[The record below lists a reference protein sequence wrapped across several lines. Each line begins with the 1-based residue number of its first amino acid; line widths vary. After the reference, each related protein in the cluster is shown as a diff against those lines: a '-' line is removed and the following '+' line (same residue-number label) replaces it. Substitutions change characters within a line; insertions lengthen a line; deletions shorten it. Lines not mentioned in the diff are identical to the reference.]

1 MYSAGIM
8 AMSLNANPI
17 GVTPLQRV
25 LGFEAA
31 EELYDQLD
39 LREQL
44 IIDLKIAGW
53 SQHEIGEALGL
64 SQGWVSILFRR
75 IRYSLANSKL
85 LATIEIRQHYRETSP
100 VIPGNPPD
108 RYELDN

>member
-1 MYSAGIM
+1 MYSVGIM
-8 AMSLNANPI
+8 LSNAPSPS
-17 GVTPLQRV
+17 TPLQTI
-25 LGFEAA
+25 LGFDAA
-31 EELYDQLD
+31 EEVYDTLD

-53 SQHEIGEALGL
+53 SQHEIGECLGL

-75 IRYSLANSKL
+75 ARYTLANSKL
-85 LATIEIRQHYRETSP
+85 IQTIEVRQHFKEISP
-100 VIPGNPPD
+100 IIQGDPAD